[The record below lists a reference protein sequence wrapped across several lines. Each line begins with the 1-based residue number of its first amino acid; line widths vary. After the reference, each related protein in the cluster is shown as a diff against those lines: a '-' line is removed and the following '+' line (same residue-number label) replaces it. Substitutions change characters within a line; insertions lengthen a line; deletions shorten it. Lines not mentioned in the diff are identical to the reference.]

1 LDQQDKALEESDEEV
16 PTKVKSVV
24 ESDKDQQQT
33 KPAPISSTVSNKPT
47 SMSKQRQ
54 PDRKGKKTVRLE
66 QAFQEKETVGE
77 PTLSLSS

>member
-1 LDQQDKALEESDEEV
+1 MDQQDKALEDSDEEI
-16 PTKVKSVV
+16 PTKAKSVV
-24 ESDKDQQQT
+24 KSDKDQQQT
-33 KPAPISSTVSNKPT
+33 KPAPIPSTPSNKPT